1 MTYDWEKHK
10 ETLRDLYKSRKTYHE
25 IREYM
30 ILNHGFKA
38 SINAYKEVL
47 KKQWGWDKYIRG
59 TVSGHNIVKRKS
71 RPKRQT
77 LELGQNSVPG
87 GLRED
92 PQPSFQGQHNGE
104 QENTSSSSQP
114 FRNTAGTQAARNTES
129 PPLGPGG
136 MIDVRK
142 WPYIEGSPQWWREG
156 KTVPYNG
163 HVGSIWNDLGCFLLS
178 PISSGTVCNCSI
190 FFSSPWH
197 RFRYF
202 SFPEKLRLL
211 KTFSIMSCMGEYH
224 RNLYGE
230 DMLRVLYTVLGT
242 IEVYYGQYSVDTD
255 SFGKGMRWS
264 LDLIRRTQRRVER
277 MGQLVLRYPARYPL
291 DIIRLGHLSLTLV
304 LPTLTFIFRGE
315 EFIVLIEK
323 TASLFWCMLR
333 VVGEGWRSSLRQQAL
348 EGGIGGHD
356 HLNSL
361 LDEIGQPQGGSFA
374 LHWDR
379 YISLV
384 LQTHLEL
391 YENQRTD
398 ELRQSQ
404 TAFNLRQLGTE
415 ILSGQVP
422 FGKLHLLVE
431 TSAHLFGLGTGQSP
445 SCSISLDAFV
455 KLWPKDL
462 QLEEPQ
468 SNPLEL
474 KIPLR
479 RSPGGKP
486 GARALGT
493 TKFAETTKL
502 LAGSCQKRGDPQIAV
517 DIYYVF
523 HRILMY
529 IDMDSYIYALQ
540 TGSTNTIL
548 SSISMLL
555 IEGNMRVEEIGFWET
570 NFGILTRLYTRNRWF
585 HEFSQHETR
594 RDFITA
600 FSILF
605 KLSIQDPRI
614 NRHQEN
620 NNRLRKRLT
629 EIWDTTVPE
638 IPWPW
643 DHESSLGLNH
653 HNFLGPNDLGL

>member
-1 MTYDWEKHK
+1 M
-10 ETLRDLYKSRKTYHE
+10 
-25 IREYM
+25 
-30 ILNHGFKA
+30 
-38 SINAYKEVL
+38 L

-59 TVSGHNIVKRKS
+59 TVAGHNIVKRKS

-87 GLRED
+87 RLRED
-92 PQPSFQGQHNGE
+92 PLPSFQGQHNGG

-114 FRNTAGTQAARNTES
+114 FQNMADTQAARNTES
-129 PPLGPGG
+129 PPLESNDI
-136 MIDVRK
+136 IDERT

-156 KTVPYNG
+156 KIDPYDG
-163 HVGSIWNDLGCFLLS
+163 HVTSRWNYLGCFLLS
-178 PISSGTVCNCSI
+178 PTSSGTVCNCPN
-190 FFSSPWH
+190 FSSPWN

-202 SFPEKLRLL
+202 SLPEKLRLL

-224 RNLYGE
+224 RTGYGK

-315 EFIVLIEK
+315 EFIALIEK

-384 LQTHLEL
+384 LQTNLGL

-431 TSAHLFGLGTGQSP
+431 TSAHLFELGTGQSP

-486 GARALGT
+486 GARALVT

-523 HRILMY
+523 HRILV
-529 IDMDSYIYALQ
+529 DVDTDLYIYALQ
-540 TGSTNTIL
+540 TGPTSTIL

-555 IEGNMRVEEIGFWET
+555 IEGNMRGEEVGFWGT
-570 NFGILTRLYTRNRWF
+570 HFDIVMGLHSPTWWF
-585 HEFSQHETR
+585 RGFSQRETK

-605 KLSIQDPRI
+605 KLSTQDPRI
-614 NRHQEN
+614 NRHQED

-629 EIWDTTVPE
+629 ETWDCRVLE

-643 DHESSLGLNH
+643 YHESSLGLNH
-653 HNFLGPNDLGL
+653 HNFLSPNDLVL